1 MFGWEGP
8 PCHYKWV
15 YKVYIENFWDF
26 NEILIETCFHKNRT
40 KKKTEEML
48 VNNDINENQDPEILT
63 IRTSHAKV
71 EVDVE

>member
-1 MFGWEGP
+1 
-8 PCHYKWV
+8 
-15 YKVYIENFWDF
+15 
-26 NEILIETCFHKNRT
+26 
-40 KKKTEEML
+40 ML